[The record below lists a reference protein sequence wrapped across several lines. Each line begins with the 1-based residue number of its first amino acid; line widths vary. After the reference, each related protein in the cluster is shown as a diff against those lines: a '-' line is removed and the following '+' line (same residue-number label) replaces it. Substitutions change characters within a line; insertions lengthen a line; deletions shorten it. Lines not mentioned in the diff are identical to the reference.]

1 MYGLSLIHAVEPSNP
16 KMVGPPGFEPGS
28 DGPQPPSIGQA
39 NPRTRSSERGCSDL
53 NLPRS
58 AEWRNIVNQIH
69 VRNKHSA
76 TAVTMDFEI
85 C

>member
-39 NPRTRSSERGCSDL
+39 NPRTRGPEQGSDQISRVVLKGATSSINSTWET
-53 NLPRS
+53 
-58 AEWRNIVNQIH
+58 NIRRQQ
-69 VRNKHSA
+69 
-76 TAVTMDFEI
+76 
-85 C
+85 